1 MARKRPRTEPPPRW
15 SEPLLAP
22 RSRPEIP
29 GTGDAF
35 RGVARPIERA
45 DAAEMRAAKPTT
57 RTTTPKRFHLSSVR
71 ELHTGVGSA
80 QDAGASVNYTRAP
93 AWIQFEPDGD
103 AVVAVAGGCPVA
115 RWDVRGNTVDVAALA
130 RDARAESSSSP
141 DASPSSLLVSIRED
155 TQWKKQGHAISG
167 NSGTTLVSRALVLGF
182 HSARDA
188 REARATLSSA
198 ANEDFDTLAD
208 GQTRRRHDDDAPP
221 KSTARAEDDLF
232 TRKIDIGSAERY
244 FSYYASLAEQQNMLQ
259 DRVRTG
265 TYFTAILEHRAA
277 FEGAIVMDVGAGSG
291 VLSCF
296 AALAGARRV
305 YAVEASDMADHCA
318 RIVASDE
325 RLRDVV
331 KVIKG
336 RVESDATRR
345 EILADLNARIP
356 NPKSDSRVFDVLVS
370 EPMGTMLLNERMIES
385 FLIARDVFL
394 KPRGGA
400 MFPRAAR
407 MHCAPYEDAALRD
420 EIENKAAFWTCASS
434 KDFYGIDVSV
444 LGDAAR
450 KAVFAQPVVDAFDP
464 AILLAPPATFEFDFS
479 RKKNLTS
486 EETSEETSETPRR
499 DSGAFALAA
508 DHLESL
514 RLEADFVLHRGGA
527 VHGVAWWFDVE
538 FDVRLPGGEPGPHR
552 RFLTTAPGAPTTHW
566 FQIRAPI
573 RDARGVLERVE
584 KNTRLSV
591 ATTMDAGS
599 DQSYAVTSRLEV
611 SKSSTPGVLKSS
623 TPGARR
629 EPNAALGSWNL
640 KDPYYRQ
647 LHWPQPGYTEAQTK
661 RWYGD
666 EAAEVD
672 PHLDWS
678 PVSYSPSY
686 SPL

>member
-1 MARKRPRTEPPPRW
+1 MARKMPRTEPPPGW

-45 DAAEMRAAKPTT
+45 DAAEMREAKPTT

-141 DASPSSLLVSIRED
+141 DAASPSSLLVSIRED
-155 TQWKKQGHAISG
+155 TRGKRQGHAVSL
-167 NSGTTLVSRALVLGF
+167 NETNGTNGHTPFVSRALVLGF
-182 HSARDA
+182 HSAREA
-188 REARATLSSA
+188 REARATLSPSSA
-198 ANEDFDTLAD
+198 AKKDFDTFAN
-208 GQTRRRHDDDAPP
+208 GRTTRDDDDAPKR
-221 KSTARAEDDLF
+221 KSTAVTAEDDLF

-318 RIVASDE
+318 RLVASDA

-336 RVESDATRR
+336 RVESEATRR
-345 EILADLNARIP
+345 EILEDLSKGVS
-356 NPKSDSRVFDVLVS
+356 KSQLTDSRVFDVLVS

-464 AILLAPPATFEFDFS
+464 AILLAPPATFEFDFEQT
-479 RKKNLTS
+479 LMTS
-486 EETSEETSETPRR
+486 ESSQETSIEETRA
-499 DSGAFALAA
+499 SGAKYALAA
-508 DHLESL
+508 EQLESL
-514 RLEADFVLHRGGA
+514 RLEADFVMHRGGA

-573 RDARGVLERVE
+573 RDEYGVLERVE

-591 ATTMDAGS
+591 ATTMAAGA

-611 SKSSTPGVLKSS
+611 LKAARGSTPG
-623 TPGARR
+623 TGTRR

-647 LHWPQPGYTEAQTK
+647 LHWPQPGYTQAQTE

-666 EAAEVD
+666 ETT
-672 PHLDWS
+672 
-678 PVSYSPSY
+678 
-686 SPL
+686 

>member
-1 MARKRPRTEPPPRW
+1 
-15 SEPLLAP
+15 
-22 RSRPEIP
+22 
-29 GTGDAF
+29 
-35 RGVARPIERA
+35 
-45 DAAEMRAAKPTT
+45 MREAKPTT

-80 QDAGASVNYTRAP
+80 RDAGASVNYTRAP

-130 RDARAESSSSP
+130 RDARADSSSSR

-155 TQWKKQGHAISG
+155 TRGKRQGHAVSLNETNG
-167 NSGTTLVSRALVLGF
+167 TNGTNGTTFVSRALVLGF
-182 HSARDA
+182 HSAREA
-188 REARATLSSA
+188 REARATLSPSSA
-198 ANEDFDTLAD
+198 AKKDFDTFAN
-208 GQTRRRHDDDAPP
+208 GRTTRDDDDAPKR
-221 KSTARAEDDLF
+221 KSTAVTAEDDLF

-318 RIVASDE
+318 RLVASDA

-336 RVESDATRR
+336 RVESEATRR
-345 EILADLNARIP
+345 EILEDLSKGLS
-356 NPKSDSRVFDVLVS
+356 KSQLTDSRVFDVLVS

-464 AILLAPPATFEFDFS
+464 AILLAPPATFEFDFESS
-479 RKKNLTS
+479 RETS
-486 EETSEETSETPRR
+486 IEETRA
-499 DSGAFALAA
+499 SGAFALAA
-508 DHLESL
+508 EHLESL
-514 RLEADFVLHRGGA
+514 RLEADFVMHRGGA

-573 RDARGVLERVE
+573 RDEYGVLGNVE

-591 ATTMDAGS
+591 ATTMAAGS

-611 SKSSTPGVLKSS
+611 LKAPFKGSTPG
-623 TPGARR
+623 TRR

-647 LHWPQPGYTEAQTK
+647 LHWPQPGYTQAQTE

-666 EAAEVD
+666 ETT
-672 PHLDWS
+672 
-678 PVSYSPSY
+678 
-686 SPL
+686 

>member
-45 DAAEMRAAKPTT
+45 DAAEMREAKPTT

-130 RDARAESSSSP
+130 NDARAESSFSSSSSP

-155 TQWKKQGHAISG
+155 TNARKRQGHAIVV
-167 NSGTTLVSRALVLGF
+167 NGTTFVSRALVLGF

-188 REARATLSSA
+188 REARALVSTLMTKKTF
-198 ANEDFDTLAD
+198 ANGRA
-208 GQTRRRHDDDAPP
+208 RDDDVTRP
-221 KSTARAEDDLF
+221 KRTPLLKDVEDDLF

-318 RIVASDE
+318 RLVASDA

-336 RVESDATRR
+336 RVESEATRR
-345 EILADLNARIP
+345 EILEDLSKGLS
-356 NPKSDSRVFDVLVS
+356 KSPLTDSRVFDVLVS

-479 RKKNLTS
+479 RKKKQTLMTS
-486 EETSEETSETPRR
+486 ESSAAETSEETRP
-499 DSGAFALAA
+499 SGAFALAA
-508 DHLESL
+508 EHLESL
-514 RLEADFVLHRGGA
+514 RLEADFVMHRGGA

-538 FDVRLPGGEPGPHR
+538 FDVRRPGGEPGPHR

-573 RDARGVLERVE
+573 RDEFGVLERVE

-591 ATTMDAGS
+591 ATTMAAGS

-611 SKSSTPGVLKSS
+611 LKAGGSTPG
-623 TPGARR
+623 TRR

-647 LHWPQPGYTEAQTK
+647 LHWPQPGYTQAQTE

-666 EAAEVD
+666 ETT
-672 PHLDWS
+672 
-678 PVSYSPSY
+678 
-686 SPL
+686 

>member
-1 MARKRPRTEPPPRW
+1 
-15 SEPLLAP
+15 
-22 RSRPEIP
+22 
-29 GTGDAF
+29 
-35 RGVARPIERA
+35 
-45 DAAEMRAAKPTT
+45 MREAKPTT

-130 RDARAESSSSP
+130 RDARADSSSSR
-141 DASPSSLLVSIRED
+141 DAASPSSLLVSIRED
-155 TQWKKQGHAISG
+155 TRGKRQGHAVSLNETNG
-167 NSGTTLVSRALVLGF
+167 TNGTNGTTFVSRALVLGF
-182 HSARDA
+182 HSAREA
-188 REARATLSSA
+188 REARATLSPSSA
-198 ANEDFDTLAD
+198 AKKDFDTFAN
-208 GQTRRRHDDDAPP
+208 GRTTRDDDDAPKR
-221 KSTARAEDDLF
+221 KSTAVTAEDDLF

-318 RIVASDE
+318 RLVASDA

-336 RVESDATRR
+336 RVESEATRR
-345 EILADLNARIP
+345 EILEDLSKGLS
-356 NPKSDSRVFDVLVS
+356 KSQLTDSRVFDVLVS

-464 AILLAPPATFEFDFS
+464 AILLAPPATFEFDFESS
-479 RKKNLTS
+479 RETS
-486 EETSEETSETPRR
+486 IEETRA
-499 DSGAFALAA
+499 SGAFALAA
-508 DHLESL
+508 EHLESL
-514 RLEADFVLHRGGA
+514 RLEADFVMHRGGA

-573 RDARGVLERVE
+573 RDEYGVLGNVE

-591 ATTMDAGS
+591 ATTMAAGS

-611 SKSSTPGVLKSS
+611 LKAPFKGSTPG
-623 TPGARR
+623 TRR

-647 LHWPQPGYTEAQTK
+647 LHWPQPGYTQAQTE

-666 EAAEVD
+666 ETT
-672 PHLDWS
+672 
-678 PVSYSPSY
+678 
-686 SPL
+686 

>member
-1 MARKRPRTEPPPRW
+1 
-15 SEPLLAP
+15 
-22 RSRPEIP
+22 
-29 GTGDAF
+29 
-35 RGVARPIERA
+35 
-45 DAAEMRAAKPTT
+45 MREAKPTT

-80 QDAGASVNYTRAP
+80 RDAGASVNYTRAP

-115 RWDVRGNTVDVAALA
+115 RGDVRGNTVDVAALA
-130 RDARAESSSSP
+130 RDARADSSSSR

-155 TQWKKQGHAISG
+155 TRGKRQGHAVSLNETNG
-167 NSGTTLVSRALVLGF
+167 TNGTTFVSRALVLGF
-182 HSARDA
+182 HSAREA
-188 REARATLSSA
+188 REARATLSPSSA
-198 ANEDFDTLAD
+198 AKKDLDTFAN
-208 GQTRRRHDDDAPP
+208 GRTTRDDDDAPKR
-221 KSTARAEDDLF
+221 KSTAVTAEDDLF

-318 RIVASDE
+318 RLVASDA

-336 RVESDATRR
+336 RVESEATRR
-345 EILADLNARIP
+345 EILEDLSKGLS
-356 NPKSDSRVFDVLVS
+356 KSPLTDSRVFDVLVS

-464 AILLAPPATFEFDFS
+464 AILLAPPATFEFDFESS
-479 RKKNLTS
+479 RETS
-486 EETSEETSETPRR
+486 IEETRA
-499 DSGAFALAA
+499 SGAFALAA
-508 DHLESL
+508 EHLESL
-514 RLEADFVLHRGGA
+514 RLEADFVMHRGGA

-573 RDARGVLERVE
+573 RDESGVLERVE

-591 ATTMDAGS
+591 ATTMAAGS

-611 SKSSTPGVLKSS
+611 LKAPFKGSTPG
-623 TPGARR
+623 TRR

-647 LHWPQPGYTEAQTK
+647 LHWPQPGYTQAQTE

-666 EAAEVD
+666 ETT
-672 PHLDWS
+672 
-678 PVSYSPSY
+678 
-686 SPL
+686 

>member
-1 MARKRPRTEPPPRW
+1 
-15 SEPLLAP
+15 
-22 RSRPEIP
+22 
-29 GTGDAF
+29 
-35 RGVARPIERA
+35 
-45 DAAEMRAAKPTT
+45 MREAKPTT

-130 RDARAESSSSP
+130 RDARAESSSSR
-141 DASPSSLLVSIRED
+141 DAASPSSLLVSIRED
-155 TQWKKQGHAISG
+155 TRGKRQGHAVSL
-167 NSGTTLVSRALVLGF
+167 NETNGTNGHTPFVSRALVLGF
-182 HSARDA
+182 HSAREA
-188 REARATLSSA
+188 REARATLSPSSA
-198 ANEDFDTLAD
+198 AKKDFDTFAN
-208 GQTRRRHDDDAPP
+208 GRTTRDDDDAPKR
-221 KSTARAEDDLF
+221 KSTAVTAEDDLF

-318 RIVASDE
+318 RLVASDA

-336 RVESDATRR
+336 RVESEATRR
-345 EILADLNARIP
+345 EILEDLSKGVS
-356 NPKSDSRVFDVLVS
+356 KSQLTDSRVFDVLVS

-420 EIENKAAFWTCASS
+420 EIENKAAFWTCASA

-479 RKKNLTS
+479 RKKSPQTLMTS
-486 EETSEETSETPRR
+486 ELSAAETSIEETRGEVT
-499 DSGAFALAA
+499 GAFALAA
-508 DHLESL
+508 EHLESL
-514 RLEADFVLHRGGA
+514 RLEADFVMHRGGA

-573 RDARGVLERVE
+573 RDEYGVLERVE

-591 ATTMDAGS
+591 ATTMAAGS

-611 SKSSTPGVLKSS
+611 LKAPFKGSTPG
-623 TPGARR
+623 TRRER

-647 LHWPQPGYTEAQTK
+647 LHWPQPGYTQAQTE

-666 EAAEVD
+666 ETT
-672 PHLDWS
+672 
-678 PVSYSPSY
+678 
-686 SPL
+686 

>member
-1 MARKRPRTEPPPRW
+1 
-15 SEPLLAP
+15 
-22 RSRPEIP
+22 
-29 GTGDAF
+29 
-35 RGVARPIERA
+35 
-45 DAAEMRAAKPTT
+45 MREAKPTT

-130 RDARAESSSSP
+130 RDARAESSSSR
-141 DASPSSLLVSIRED
+141 DAASPSSLLVSIRED
-155 TQWKKQGHAISG
+155 TRGKRQGHAVSL
-167 NSGTTLVSRALVLGF
+167 NETNGTNGHTPFVSRALVLGF
-182 HSARDA
+182 HSAREA
-188 REARATLSSA
+188 REARATLSPSSA
-198 ANEDFDTLAD
+198 AKKDFDTFAT
-208 GQTRRRHDDDAPP
+208 GRTTRDESLDAPKR
-221 KSTARAEDDLF
+221 KSTAVTAEDDLF

-318 RIVASDE
+318 RLVASDA

-336 RVESDATRR
+336 RVESEATRR
-345 EILADLNARIP
+345 EILEDLSKGVS
-356 NPKSDSRVFDVLVS
+356 KSPSQLTDSRVFDVLVS

-464 AILLAPPATFEFDFS
+464 AILLAPPATFEFDFEQT
-479 RKKNLTS
+479 LMTS
-486 EETSEETSETPRR
+486 ESSQETSIEETRA
-499 DSGAFALAA
+499 SGAKYALAA
-508 DHLESL
+508 EHLESL
-514 RLEADFVLHRGGA
+514 RLEADFVMHRGGA

-573 RDARGVLERVE
+573 RDEYGVLERVE

-591 ATTMDAGS
+591 ATTMAAGS

-611 SKSSTPGVLKSS
+611 LKARGSTPG
-623 TPGARR
+623 TRR

-647 LHWPQPGYTEAQTK
+647 LHWPQPGYTQAQTE

-666 EAAEVD
+666 ETT
-672 PHLDWS
+672 
-678 PVSYSPSY
+678 
-686 SPL
+686 

>member
-1 MARKRPRTEPPPRW
+1 
-15 SEPLLAP
+15 
-22 RSRPEIP
+22 
-29 GTGDAF
+29 
-35 RGVARPIERA
+35 
-45 DAAEMRAAKPTT
+45 MREAKPTT

-130 RDARAESSSSP
+130 RETRADSSSSR

-155 TQWKKQGHAISG
+155 TRGKRQGHAVSL
-167 NSGTTLVSRALVLGF
+167 NETNGTNGHTPFVSRALVLGF
-182 HSARDA
+182 HSAREA
-188 REARATLSSA
+188 REARATLCARSSA
-198 ANEDFDTLAD
+198 AKKDFDTFAN
-208 GQTRRRHDDDAPP
+208 GRTTRDDDDAPKR
-221 KSTARAEDDLF
+221 KSTAVTAEDDLF

-318 RIVASDE
+318 RLVASDA

-336 RVESDATRR
+336 RVESEATRR
-345 EILADLNARIP
+345 EILEDLSKGVS
-356 NPKSDSRVFDVLVS
+356 KSQLTDSRVFDVLVS

-420 EIENKAAFWTCASS
+420 EIENKAAFWTCASA

-464 AILLAPPATFEFDFS
+464 AILLAPPATFEFDFEQT
-479 RKKNLTS
+479 LMTS
-486 EETSEETSETPRR
+486 ESSQETSIEETRA
-499 DSGAFALAA
+499 SGAKYALAA
-508 DHLESL
+508 EHLESL
-514 RLEADFVLHRGGA
+514 RLEADFVMHRGGA

-573 RDARGVLERVE
+573 RDEYGVLERVE

-591 ATTMDAGS
+591 ATTMAAGS

-611 SKSSTPGVLKSS
+611 LKAPFKGSTPG
-623 TPGARR
+623 TRR

-647 LHWPQPGYTEAQTK
+647 LHWPQPGYTQAQTE

-666 EAAEVD
+666 ETT
-672 PHLDWS
+672 
-678 PVSYSPSY
+678 
-686 SPL
+686 

>member
-45 DAAEMRAAKPTT
+45 DAAEMREAKPTT

-80 QDAGASVNYTRAP
+80 RDAGASVNYTRAP

-130 RDARAESSSSP
+130 RDARADSSSSR
-141 DASPSSLLVSIRED
+141 DAASPSSLLVSIRED
-155 TQWKKQGHAISG
+155 TRGKRQGHAVSLNETNG
-167 NSGTTLVSRALVLGF
+167 TNGTNGTTFVSRALVLGF
-182 HSARDA
+182 HSAREA
-188 REARATLSSA
+188 REARATLSPSSA
-198 ANEDFDTLAD
+198 AKKDFDTFAN
-208 GQTRRRHDDDAPP
+208 GRTTRDDDDAPKR
-221 KSTARAEDDLF
+221 KSTAVTAEDDLF

-318 RIVASDE
+318 RLVASDA

-336 RVESDATRR
+336 RVESEATRR
-345 EILADLNARIP
+345 EILEDLSKGLS
-356 NPKSDSRVFDVLVS
+356 KSPLTDSRVFDVLVS

-464 AILLAPPATFEFDFS
+464 AILLAPPATFEFDFESS
-479 RKKNLTS
+479 RETS
-486 EETSEETSETPRR
+486 IEETRA
-499 DSGAFALAA
+499 SGAFALAA
-508 DHLESL
+508 EHLESL
-514 RLEADFVLHRGGA
+514 RLEADFVMHRGGA

-573 RDARGVLERVE
+573 RDEYGVLGNVE

-591 ATTMDAGS
+591 ATTMAAGS

-611 SKSSTPGVLKSS
+611 LKAPFKGSTPG
-623 TPGARR
+623 TRR

-647 LHWPQPGYTEAQTK
+647 LHWPQPGYTQAQTE

-666 EAAEVD
+666 ETT
-672 PHLDWS
+672 
-678 PVSYSPSY
+678 
-686 SPL
+686 

>member
-1 MARKRPRTEPPPRW
+1 M
-15 SEPLLAP
+15 
-22 RSRPEIP
+22 
-29 GTGDAF
+29 
-35 RGVARPIERA
+35 
-45 DAAEMRAAKPTT
+45 
-57 RTTTPKRFHLSSVR
+57 TTTPKRFHLSRVR
-71 ELHTGVGSA
+71 QLPPGVGSA

-130 RDARAESSSSP
+130 NDARAESSFSSSSSP

-155 TQWKKQGHAISG
+155 TNARKRQGHAIVV
-167 NSGTTLVSRALVLGF
+167 NGTTFVSRALVLGF
-182 HSARDA
+182 HGAREA
-188 REARATLSSA
+188 REARATLSPSSA
-198 ANEDFDTLAD
+198 AKKKKDFDTLANGRATRD
-208 GQTRRRHDDDAPP
+208 GDDAPKRTLK
-221 KSTARAEDDLF
+221 KSTAVTAEDEDDLF

-265 TYFTAILEHRAA
+265 TYFTAILEHHAA
-277 FEGAIVMDVGAGSG
+277 FEGATVMDVGAGSG

-318 RIVASDE
+318 RIVASDA
-325 RLRDVV
+325 RLRNVV

-345 EILADLNARIP
+345 EILEDLSLENLSKSQIP
-356 NPKSDSRVFDVLVS
+356 DSRVFDVLVS

-385 FLIARDVFL
+385 FLIARDIFL
-394 KPRGGA
+394 KPEGGV

-407 MHCAPYEDAALRD
+407 MHCAPYEDAALRN
-420 EIENKAAFWTCASS
+420 EIKNKAAFWTRESA
-434 KDFYGIDVSV
+434 KDFYGVDVSV
-444 LGDAAR
+444 LGDAAIR
-450 KAVFAQPVVDAFDP
+450 AVFAQPVVDAFDP

-479 RKKNLTS
+479 SRTKK
-486 EETSEETSETPRR
+486 ETSDETSDDETS
-499 DSGAFALAA
+499 DETETSGAYALAA
-508 DHLESL
+508 EHLESL
-514 RLEADFVLHRGGA
+514 RLEADFVLQRGGA

-538 FDVRLPGGEPGPHR
+538 FDVRRSNGEPGPHR

-573 RDARGVLERVE
+573 RDEFGVLERVE

-591 ATTMDAGS
+591 ATTMAAGS

-611 SKSSTPGVLKSS
+611 LKAGGSTPG
-623 TPGARR
+623 TRR

-647 LHWPQPGYTEAQTK
+647 LHWPQPGYTEAQTE

-666 EAAEVD
+666 EAAEVNA
-672 PHLDWS
+672 
-678 PVSYSPSY
+678 
-686 SPL
+686 

>member
-1 MARKRPRTEPPPRW
+1 
-15 SEPLLAP
+15 
-22 RSRPEIP
+22 
-29 GTGDAF
+29 
-35 RGVARPIERA
+35 
-45 DAAEMRAAKPTT
+45 MREAKPTT

-80 QDAGASVNYTRAP
+80 RDAGASVNYTRAP

-130 RDARAESSSSP
+130 RDARADSSSSR
-141 DASPSSLLVSIRED
+141 DAASPSSLLVSIRED
-155 TQWKKQGHAISG
+155 TRGKRQGHAVSLNETNG
-167 NSGTTLVSRALVLGF
+167 TNGTNGTTFVSRALVLGF
-182 HSARDA
+182 HSAREA
-188 REARATLSSA
+188 REARATLSPSSA
-198 ANEDFDTLAD
+198 AKKDFDTFAN
-208 GQTRRRHDDDAPP
+208 GRTTRDDDDAPKR
-221 KSTARAEDDLF
+221 KSTAVTAEDDLF

-318 RIVASDE
+318 RLVASDA

-336 RVESDATRR
+336 RVESEATRR
-345 EILADLNARIP
+345 EILEDLSKGLS
-356 NPKSDSRVFDVLVS
+356 KSQLTDSRVFDVLVS

-464 AILLAPPATFEFDFS
+464 AILLAPPATFEFDFESS
-479 RKKNLTS
+479 RETS
-486 EETSEETSETPRR
+486 IEETRA
-499 DSGAFALAA
+499 SGAFALAA
-508 DHLESL
+508 EHLESL
-514 RLEADFVLHRGGA
+514 RLEADFVMHRGGA

-573 RDARGVLERVE
+573 RDEYGVLGNVE

-591 ATTMDAGS
+591 ATTMAAGS

-611 SKSSTPGVLKSS
+611 LKAPFKGSTPG
-623 TPGARR
+623 TRR

-647 LHWPQPGYTEAQTK
+647 LHWPQPGYTQAQTE

-666 EAAEVD
+666 ETT
-672 PHLDWS
+672 
-678 PVSYSPSY
+678 
-686 SPL
+686 

>member
-1 MARKRPRTEPPPRW
+1 
-15 SEPLLAP
+15 
-22 RSRPEIP
+22 
-29 GTGDAF
+29 
-35 RGVARPIERA
+35 
-45 DAAEMRAAKPTT
+45 MREAKPTT

-130 RDARAESSSSP
+130 RETRADSSSSR
-141 DASPSSLLVSIRED
+141 DAASPSSLLVSIRED
-155 TQWKKQGHAISG
+155 TRGKRQGHAVSL
-167 NSGTTLVSRALVLGF
+167 NALNETNGTNGTNGHTPFVSRALVLGF
-182 HSARDA
+182 HSAREA
-188 REARATLSSA
+188 REARATLSPSSA
-198 ANEDFDTLAD
+198 AKKDFDTFAR
-208 GQTRRRHDDDAPP
+208 GRTTRDESLDAPKR
-221 KSTARAEDDLF
+221 KSTAVTAEDDLF

-318 RIVASDE
+318 RLVASDA

-336 RVESDATRR
+336 RVESEATRR
-345 EILADLNARIP
+345 EILEDLSKGVS
-356 NPKSDSRVFDVLVS
+356 KSQLTDSRVFDVLVS

-420 EIENKAAFWTCASS
+420 EIENKAAFWTCASA

-479 RKKNLTS
+479 SRKKKRTTLMTS
-486 EETSEETSETPRR
+486 ELSAAETSIEETRP
-499 DSGAFALAA
+499 DASGAFALAA
-508 DHLESL
+508 EHLESL
-514 RLEADFVLHRGGA
+514 RLEADFVMHRGGA

-573 RDARGVLERVE
+573 RDEYGVLERVE

-591 ATTMDAGS
+591 ATTMAAGS

-611 SKSSTPGVLKSS
+611 LKARGSTPG
-623 TPGARR
+623 TRR

-666 EAAEVD
+666 EAAEVRGAD
-672 PHLDWS
+672 ARFFADAERRS
-678 PVSYSPSY
+678 
-686 SPL
+686 